1 MSDRVYRVFNA
12 GGVVTGGPMPRV
24 DHYEREQVLMPN
36 GSLMCQMVPVFEIET
51 P

>member
-1 MSDRVYRVFNA
+1 MTDRQYA
-12 GGVVTGGPMPRV
+12 KGGRIFGPRPRV

-36 GSLMCQMVPVFEIET
+36 GTLMCQMVPVFEVET